1 MLANAAARHPHHHR
15 ALLVSAA
22 TGEGVEPLLDAIEE
36 RLAADKVGLRVTL
49 DAADGAAMSWLY
61 RHTEVLSRVADD
73 EAHVAMTVRA
83 EQTQRDLVMR
93 RFEGR
98 VEEVAL

>member
-1 MLANAAARHPHHHR
+1 
-15 ALLVSAA
+15 
-22 TGEGVEPLLDAIEE
+22 
-36 RLAADKVGLRVTL
+36 
-49 DAADGAAMSWLY
+49 MSWLY
-61 RHTEVLSRVADD
+61 RHTEVLSREADD

-83 EQTQRDLVMR
+83 EQAQRDLVMR

>member
-1 MLANAAARHPHHHR
+1 
-15 ALLVSAA
+15 
-22 TGEGVEPLLDAIEE
+22 
-36 RLAADKVGLRVTL
+36 
-49 DAADGAAMSWLY
+49 
-61 RHTEVLSRVADD
+61 VLSREADD

-98 VEEVAL
+98 VEEVVL